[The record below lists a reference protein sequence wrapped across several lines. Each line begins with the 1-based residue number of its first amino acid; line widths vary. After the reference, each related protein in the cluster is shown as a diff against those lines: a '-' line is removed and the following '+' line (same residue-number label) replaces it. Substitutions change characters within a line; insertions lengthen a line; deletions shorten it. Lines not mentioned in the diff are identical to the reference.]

1 MSSELSRLKYTPREP
16 IAPSILPSSTAF
28 DRTPLYP
35 HSAENCF
42 SDDLGRTILLRGLN
56 VGGCSKVPSIEPGQ
70 EHVKYSGKPFKSVQ
84 EADEWWARLRLWGVG
99 VIRWVIT
106 WEAVEPD
113 SM

>member
-1 MSSELSRLKYTPREP
+1 MHLELSRLNYAPREP
-16 IAPSILPSSTAF
+16 NAPSILPTSTAF
-28 DRTPLYP
+28 EHTPLYP
-35 HSAENCF
+35 HSTENCF
-42 SDDLGRTILLRGLN
+42 SDDHGRVVLLRGLN
-56 VGGCSKVPSIEPGQ
+56 VSGSSKVPFTEPGQ
-70 EHVKYSGKPFKSVQ
+70 ENVKYSGRPFKSIQ